1 MECWS
6 ATQPIQAANFH
17 ATWNARLGLQVK
29 PGFLKAHWLRIKALA
44 RRMGEG
50 WSDEYLDLK
59 PIADMHKELQESIYR
74 FIQSPAAWTGPV
86 PSDDEKQVLFEAL
99 AMIISLRLL
108 VVVAGCRLKS
118 PRPRTAAKQRSR
130 RGTIRRKLS

>member
-1 MECWS
+1 
-6 ATQPIQAANFH
+6 
-17 ATWNARLGLQVK
+17 
-29 PGFLKAHWLRIKALA
+29 
-44 RRMGEG
+44 MGEG

-74 FIQSPAAWTGPV
+74 FIQNPVVWTGPV

-108 VVVAGCRLKS
+108 VVVAERMRDESIPDWLRAFHVSGKGATYTRARLISRDIYEKAA
-118 PRPRTAAKQRSR
+118 PLLDRTPDRNKFMSDVIGVVRDAAETYHIVLR
-130 RGTIRRKLS
+130 